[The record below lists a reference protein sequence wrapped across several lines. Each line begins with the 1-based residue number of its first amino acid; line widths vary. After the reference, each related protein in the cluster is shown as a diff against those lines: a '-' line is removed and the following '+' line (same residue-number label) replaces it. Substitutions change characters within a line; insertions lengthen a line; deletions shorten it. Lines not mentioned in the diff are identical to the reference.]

1 MNLPR
6 DIDAFA
12 DSWLD
17 AWNAHD
23 IERVLSHFAHDA
35 VFLSPFA
42 TRILPD
48 SDGVLRGQAA
58 VREYWTAGLAAMP
71 DLHFEIVNLFTGVD
85 TVVINYRNQNGGL
98 VNEVMTF
105 KDGLIVRGEG
115 TYLVR

>member
-1 MNLPR
+1 MNLPS
-6 DIDAFA
+6 DIGAFA
-12 DSWLD
+12 ESWLD

-23 IERVLSHFAHDA
+23 LERVLRHFADDA

-42 TRILPD
+42 ARILPE
-48 SDGVLRGQAA
+48 SDGVLRGKAA

-71 DLHFEIVNLFTGVD
+71 ELHFEIVDVFTGVD

-105 KDGLIVRGEG
+105 KDGLVVRGEG
-115 TYLVR
+115 TYLQA